1 MLELSRQPRWL
12 LSIVALLVLG
22 CGIAQTEAA
31 ELTLTSRD
39 LDAWAR
45 FPQGSWKLVRT
56 VTQSYDIHGTPT
68 QTTSVETQTTLSKV
82 DDRAMCLKIDVCT
95 QVNGRRIEGVPQQIE
110 QGFWGQPTDQPAT
123 ERIVGQNKLLIE
135 GQEVPCTIREASY
148 SDGKHHTVSKQ
159 YVSPNQSPYV
169 LKREIVT
176 TVGENTTPR
185 YRTVSEV
192 YALQMP
198 YKIGNEIK
206 IGSHE
211 RIVRQTPEET
221 LISLDVTVPEIP
233 GGVVARTTKELDS
246 TGRLVRHSTMEVI
259 SYHIA
264 DENDPPREQ
273 RRRRLFFNRDQAKK

>member
-1 MLELSRQPRWL
+1 MLDQSWQPWRL
-12 LSIVALLVLG
+12 LVIVAGLVLG

-56 VTQSYDIHGTPT
+56 VTQSYDIQGNPT
-68 QTTSVETQTTLSKV
+68 QTTTVETQTTLCKV
-82 DDRAMCLKIDVCT
+82 DDRGMCLKIDVST

-123 ERIVGQNKLLIE
+123 ERVAGQDKVLIE
-135 GQEVPCTIREASY
+135 GKEVPVTIHEASF

-159 YVSPNQSPYV
+159 YVSPNQAPFV
-169 LKREIVT
+169 LKREALT
-176 TVGENTTPR
+176 TVGENPTPR

-198 YKIGNEIK
+198 FKIGNEIK
-206 IGSHE
+206 IASHE

-233 GGVVARTTKELDS
+233 GGVVSRTTKELDTS
-246 TGRLVRHSTMEVI
+246 GKLIRHSTMEII

-273 RRRRLFFNRDQAKK
+273 RRRRLFNRDQAKR